1 MTDLGKENEQKVV
14 LKPFMRFFLFCSA
27 ANQEVLKKCPSS
39 ERNKYSGVGATVF
52 FTGVLASLSGGYAIY
67 TVFNSVFIAV
77 VLGLFWGA
85 LVFNLDRFIVSTIK
99 KSERKLD
106 QVFQVIP
113 RLLLAI
119 FLALIISKPL
129 ELKIFEQEIEETLH
143 YTGVKKLEDIDVLYE
158 DKIDKKQKA
167 IVALR
172 ERTSKKFDLR
182 EKYYEDYKCECEGS
196 CGTGQKGIGSECLRK
211 EKKYQKAD
219 GEYQLAK
226 GENDKAIAG
235 VKAEI
240 TELQQQRDT
249 YKEELEA
256 SFSDGLLARLS
267 ALSLLPGGPSLAI
280 ILLLICIEIA
290 PILTKLLSPYG
301 PYDHLLKTIEYDY
314 EIDEIS
320 SINMRNQKLN
330 NQLTLLAS
338 LEQEKV
344 EQQITNNKGT
354 LKLIEEAQQ
363 ELVKEQL
370 AIWVEKEK
378 EKLREK
384 ARHADL
390 FGE

>member
-1 MTDLGKENEQKVV
+1 MTDLGKENERPAD

-27 ANQEVLKKCPSS
+27 ANQDILKKCPSS

-67 TVFNSVFIAV
+67 TVFNNLFIAII
-77 VLGLFWGA
+77 LGIFWGS

-99 KSERKLD
+99 KSERKID
-106 QVFQVIP
+106 QVKQVIP
-113 RLLLAI
+113 RLLLAV

-158 DKIDKKQKA
+158 NKIDKQQGA
-167 IVALR
+167 IQLLR
-172 ERTSKKFDLR
+172 ERTAQKLESR
-182 EKYYEDYKCECEGS
+182 EKYYEEYKCECEGS
-196 CGTGQKGIGSECLRK
+196 CGTGEKGIGSECLRK
-211 EKKYQKAD
+211 EKKYLQASE
-219 GEYQLAK
+219 EYQLAK
-226 GENDKAIAG
+226 RENDIAIAG
-235 VKAEI
+235 ITDEI
-240 TELQQQRDT
+240 KNLADQRDA
-249 YKEELEA
+249 YKEELKS

-267 ALSLLPGGPSLAI
+267 ALSELPNGPSIAI
-280 ILLLICIEIA
+280 VLLLICIEIA

-301 PYDHLLKTIEYDY
+301 PYDHLLKTVEYDY

-320 SINMRNQKLN
+320 SINLRNQKLN

-338 LEQEKV
+338 IEQEKV
-344 EQQITNNKGT
+344 QQQITNNKGT

-384 ARHADL
+384 AKHADL
-390 FGE
+390 FGD

>member
-1 MTDLGKENEQKVV
+1 MIDHKKENETPVT
-14 LKPFMRFFLFCSA
+14 LSPMMRFFIFCSA
-27 ANQEVLKKCPSS
+27 ANQHVLKQCPAS

-67 TVFNSVFIAV
+67 TVFKSVFIAV

-99 KSERKLD
+99 KSERRVD
-106 QVFQVIP
+106 QIKQVIP
-113 RLLLAI
+113 RLLLAV

-129 ELKIFEQEIEETLH
+129 ELKIFEQEILETLH

-158 DKIDKKQKA
+158 GKIDKKNLAIDQLRDRTNQKF
-167 IVALR
+167 
-172 ERTSKKFDLR
+172 ELR
-182 EKYYEDYKCECEGS
+182 EKYYEDYKCECEGT
-196 CGTGQKGIGSECLRK
+196 CGTGEKGIGSECLRK

-219 GEYQLAK
+219 AEYLLAK
-226 GENDKAIAG
+226 QENDDAIANINKDIEDL
-235 VKAEI
+235 VTQK
-240 TELQQQRDT
+240 DS

-267 ALSLLPGGPSLAI
+267 ALSELPIGPSIAI
-280 ILLLICIEIA
+280 VLLLICIEIA

-314 EIDEIS
+314 EIDEIA
-320 SINMRNQKLN
+320 SINLRNQKLN

-338 LEQEKV
+338 MEQEKV
-344 EQQITNNKGT
+344 QQQITNNKTT
-354 LKLIEEAQQ
+354 LKLIDKAQQ
-363 ELVKEQL
+363 ELIKEQL
-370 AIWVEKEK
+370 AIWVEQEK

-384 ARHADL
+384 AKHADL
-390 FGE
+390 FDH